1 MKTFIE
7 VIKWAGCALAIL
19 GFAFAA
25 GMLVSE
31 GLYRKALGYDA
42 YYALN
47 VLSLSDILGIFIMGF
62 ALAAIA
68 VILEA
73 VFQSGERSAAQEEQ
87 KDD

>member
-7 VIKWAGCALAIL
+7 IVKWAGGALAVL

-25 GMLVSE
+25 GMLVCE

-42 YYALN
+42 YSELN
-47 VLSLSDILGIFIMGF
+47 VLSLWDILGLFIVGC
-62 ALAAIA
+62 ALASIA

-73 VFQSGERSAAQEEQ
+73 VFQSGERSAAQEE
-87 KDD
+87 

>member
-7 VIKWAGCALAIL
+7 IMKWVGLALAVF

-42 YYALN
+42 YYELN
-47 VLSLSDILGIFIMGF
+47 VLSLWDILGLFIIGC
-62 ALAAIA
+62 ALASIA

-73 VFQSGERSAAQEEQ
+73 VFQSGERSAAQEE
-87 KDD
+87 